1 MFWYLWSIPQAGPE
15 GCCIACS
22 PKSGSLQLSFS
33 NTIILN
39 IFMIPFI
46 KPLWTSNYQ
55 LSEMLLKKSI
65 FFLHFIQPC
74 PSLSSIWRLLS
85 PCPAPFFLLLLKVT
99 LTLPCL
105 CLTELPACASL
116 RETRARPSLPTIV
129 LSLLTILCSVADLT
143 FVLHYSMH
151 WPSLPDARQLAPQ
164 TFWLQQLRIC
174 PFSSPDMDTLHC
186 SR

>member
-1 MFWYLWSIPQAGPE
+1 MFWYLWSIPQADPE

-55 LSEMLLKKSI
+55 LSEMLLKKSF
-65 FFLHFIQPC
+65 FFLHFIQPW
-74 PSLSSIWRLLS
+74 PSFSSIWRFLS
-85 PCPAPFFLLLLKVT
+85 PCPAPFFFVVVEGYTHPALPLPHRVAGLLKPPRNPGPT
-99 LTLPCL
+99 FAPNHR
-105 CLTELPACASL
+105 AFASHNSL
-116 RETRARPSLPTIV
+116 FRRWFNICPSLFPA
-129 LSLLTILCSVADLT
+129 LTII
-143 FVLHYSMH
+143 
-151 WPSLPDARQLAPQ
+151 ARQLAPQ